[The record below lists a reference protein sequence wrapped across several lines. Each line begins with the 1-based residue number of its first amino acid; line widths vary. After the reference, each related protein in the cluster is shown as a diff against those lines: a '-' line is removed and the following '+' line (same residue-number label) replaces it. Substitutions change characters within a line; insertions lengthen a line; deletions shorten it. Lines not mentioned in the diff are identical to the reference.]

1 MVRPYSFIK
10 LTPAQAKELDL
21 FLGGDYQRYGVRARR
36 RAQVVWFSY
45 EGMTV
50 TQISHRLKI
59 SKCSIWKWLK
69 TYKEKGL
76 AGLKGKY
83 VYTKV

>member
-1 MVRPYSFIK
+1 MVRPYSFIQ
-10 LTPAQAKELDL
+10 LTPEQTKELEI
-21 FLGGDYQRYGVRARR
+21 FLSGGYSRYGLRARR
-36 RAQVVWFSY
+36 RAQVVWFSH

-50 TQISHRLKI
+50 TQIAQRLKV

-76 AGLKGKY
+76 ADIKGKY
-83 VYTKV
+83 FYRMV

>member
-1 MVRPYSFIK
+1 MRPNSFIQ
-10 LTPAQAKELDL
+10 LTPKQTKELDL
-21 FLGGDYQRYGVRARR
+21 FLGGDFSRYGLRARR
-36 RAQVVWFSY
+36 RAQVVWFSH

-50 TQISHRLKI
+50 TQISQRLKI
-59 SKCSIWKWLK
+59 SKCSIWKWRK

-83 VYTKV
+83 FFRQV